1 MNEYNVK
8 AINDT
13 YKNARIGLQSI
24 ADIMPRVVSGGLKK
38 ELKEQYEGYDKLIGE
53 ISSFMLDN
61 GLSPKDINVFK
72 KTMLLSS
79 IKMKTLVNNSK
90 NHISQL
96 MIKGSMMGIIELRAM
111 LNESKNLTEEVK
123 NYIEKLAK
131 LEEEYLERLKKF
143 L

>member
-13 YKNARIGLQSI
+13 YKNARIALQSI

-53 ISSFMLDN
+53 ISSFMVEN
-61 GLSPKDINVFK
+61 GIQVKDINPIK
-72 KTMLLSS
+72 KAMLWSA
-79 IKMKTLVNNSK
+79 IKMKTMIDSSRNQ
-90 NHISQL
+90 IAEM
-96 MIKGSMMGIIELRAM
+96 MIKGTVTGINELTAM
-111 LNESKNLTEEVK
+111 KNEKQNLNEQVYQYVQRLLDMEEDFQ
-123 NYIEKLAK
+123 
-131 LEEEYLERLKKF
+131 ERLKKF